1 MTEDERRERFE
12 ALYREH
18 FRAMYLAARRAL
30 PNGELAEDAV
40 QSAFLVAWRKPEALF
55 ESPSPA
61 GWLFKTLRNTVGDT
75 LRALARLRALTAE
88 GAEADAA
95 VLDERDVLLE
105 YESAENRAELRLLVR
120 AFCFGES
127 YADIAAE
134 LGISVAA
141 VKKRIQRAKE
151 RLRAQ
156 LEAESHL

>member
-40 QSAFLVAWRKPEALF
+40 QSAFLAAWRRLDVLLG
-55 ESPSPA
+55 SPSPR
-61 GWLFKTLRNTVGDT
+61 GWLFKALRNTVGDT
-75 LRALARLRALTAE
+75 LRALERLRALTA
-88 GAEADAA
+88 GGVEADAA
-95 VLDERDVLLE
+95 VYDERGVLLE
-105 YESAENRAELRLLVR
+105 YESAQNRAELELLVR
-120 AFCFGES
+120 VFCERES
-127 YADIAAE
+127 CADVAAS

-151 RLRAQ
+151 RLRVQ
-156 LEAESHL
+156 LEAEGHL